1 MCQPVSLEA
10 QWNLQFKTDFS
21 LLEIMQ
27 SVKLARNL
35 PYLLPP
41 FKKNIVCNFFK
52 LFLMKLVKIMWK
64 IKQQVVRKWVENA
77 C

>member
-10 QWNLQFKTDFS
+10 QWNLQFETDFS

-41 FKKNIVCNFFK
+41 FKKNIVCNFLQIIFDEISK
-52 LFLMKLVKIMWK
+52 NNVKNK
-64 IKQQVVRKWVENA
+64 ETSS
-77 C
+77 